1 MDLKTDIFDQAGTF
15 ENDDYKTEKLIK
27 EKGRRLYEAADER
40 NSLAW
45 QAVADTDY
53 DIHFVPGH
61 TLWVVKK
68 NRNFRI

>member
-40 NSLAW
+40 GSQAW
-45 QAVADTDY
+45 QSVADTDY
-53 DIHFVPGH
+53 D
-61 TLWVVKK
+61 TLCSWAHIMGRKEE
-68 NRNFRI
+68 